1 MGRVAGKVAL
11 ITGGASGL
19 GAADARMLA
28 SEGAKIVITDVQ
40 EALGR
45 ETAASIPGALFLPHD
60 VRDEGQWQNVVAQTV
75 AAFGGLD
82 ILVNNAGLV
91 RFAHVED
98 CSLEDFRLQMQVMVE
113 GAFLGCK
120 HGIPAMKA
128 EPGAKT
134 GGGSIINVA
143 SVAALKG
150 IGVIPAYSA
159 AKAGIIALTRSVAVH
174 CQEQGY
180 RIRVN
185 AIAPGAH
192 DTPMTR
198 QAIAQLPASEA
209 GMEQIEAQGQGLPED
224 VANLVL
230 FLASDESRQ
239 ITGTHIVIDNGET
252 MR

>member
-11 ITGGASGL
+11 VTGGASGL
-19 GAADARMLA
+19 GAADARRLA
-28 SEGAKIVITDVQ
+28 EEGAQVVITDMQAELGQ
-40 EALGR
+40 EV
-45 ETAASIPGALFLPHD
+45 AASIPGALFLPHD
-60 VRDEGQWQNVVAQTV
+60 VRDEAQWRDVVARTV
-75 AAFGGLD
+75 AHFGKLD
-82 ILVNNAGLV
+82 VLVNNAGLV
-91 RFAHVED
+91 RFGDVET
-98 CSLEDFRLQMQVMVE
+98 CELETFRLQMQVMVE
-113 GAFLGCK
+113 GCFLGCK
-120 HGIPAMKA
+120 SALPHMTKG
-128 EPGAKT
+128 

-150 IGVIPAYSA
+150 ISAIPAYSA
-159 AKAGIIALTRSVAVH
+159 AKAGILALTRSVAVH

-198 QAIAQLPASEA
+198 QALDELPGDNA
-209 GMEQIEAQGQGLPED
+209 GLDQVQAHGQGRPED

-230 FLASDESRQ
+230 FLASEESRQ

-252 MR
+252 V

>member
-1 MGRVAGKVAL
+1 MGRVSGKVAL

-28 SEGAKIVITDVQ
+28 VEGAKVVITDVQ
-40 EALGR
+40 ADLGR
-45 ETAASIPGALFLPHD
+45 QVAPSLPDALFLEHD
-60 VRDEGQWQNVVAQTV
+60 VRDEGQWCDVVAQTV
-75 AAFGGLD
+75 ARFGKLD
-82 ILVNNAGLV
+82 VLVNNAGLV
-91 RFAHVED
+91 RFADVEQCQLD
-98 CSLEDFRLQMQVMVE
+98 DFRLQMQVMVE
-113 GAFLGCK
+113 GCFLGCK
-120 HGIPAMKA
+120 TALPHMTKG
-128 EPGAKT
+128 

-150 IGVIPAYSA
+150 LSTIPAYSA

-192 DTPMTR
+192 DTPMTQ
-198 QAIAQLPASEA
+198 QALAQLPGDSA
-209 GMEQIEAQGQGLPED
+209 GLDQVQAHGQGRPED

-230 FLASDESRQ
+230 FLASEESRQ

-252 MR
+252 V

>member
-1 MGRVAGKVAL
+1 MTGRVAGKTAL

-19 GAADARMLA
+19 GAADARKLA
-28 SEGAKIVITDVQ
+28 SEGANIVITDVQ
-40 EALGR
+40 DALGR
-45 ETAASIPGALFLPHD
+45 EVAASIPGALFLPHD
-60 VRDEGQWQNVVAQTV
+60 VRDEAQWREV
-75 AAFGGLD
+75 AARTVSHFGGLD
-82 ILVNNAGLV
+82 VLVNNAGFV
-91 RFAHVED
+91 RFANVEE
-98 CSLEDFRLQMQVMVE
+98 CSLDEFRSQLQVMVE

-120 HGIPAMKA
+120 AAVPHMKA
-128 EPGAKT
+128 R
-134 GGGSIINVA
+134 GGSIINIS

-159 AKAGIIALTRSVAVH
+159 AKAGIIGLSRSVAVH
-174 CQEQGY
+174 CREMGY
-180 RIRVN
+180 EIRVN

-198 QAIAQLPASEA
+198 QAMAQLPAGEA
-209 GMEQIEAQGQGLPED
+209 RLEQIQAMGQGAPED

>member
-19 GAADARMLA
+19 GAADARLLA
-28 SEGAKIVITDVQ
+28 AEGAKVVITDVQ
-40 EALGR
+40 AGLGR
-45 ETAASIPGALFLPHD
+45 QVAASVPDALFIEHD
-60 VRDEGQWQNVVAQTV
+60 VRDEAQWRDVVAQTV
-75 AAFGGLD
+75 ARFGKLD
-82 ILVNNAGLV
+82 VLVNNAGLV
-91 RFAHVED
+91 RFADVERCELD
-98 CSLEDFRLQMQVMVE
+98 EFRLQTQVMVE
-113 GAFLGCK
+113 GCFLGCK
-120 HGIPAMKA
+120 SALPHMTKG
-128 EPGAKT
+128 

-150 IGVIPAYSA
+150 LSAIPAYSV
-159 AKAGIIALTRSVAVH
+159 AKAGIIALTRSVAMH

-192 DTPMTR
+192 ETPMTQ
-198 QAIAQLPASEA
+198 QALARLPGDYA
-209 GMEQIEAQGQGLPED
+209 GLDQVQAHGQGQPED

-230 FLASDESRQ
+230 FLASEESRQ

-252 MR
+252 V

>member
-1 MGRVAGKVAL
+1 MGRVAGKVAI

-19 GAADARMLA
+19 GAADARLLA
-28 SEGAKIVITDVQ
+28 AEGAKVVLTDVQ
-40 EALGR
+40 AGLGR
-45 ETAASIPGALFLPHD
+45 EVASTIPDALFLEHD
-60 VRDEGQWQNVVAQTV
+60 VRDEGQWRHVVAQTIER
-75 AAFGGLD
+75 FGKLD
-82 ILVNNAGLV
+82 VLVNNAGLV
-91 RFAHVED
+91 RFADVEACGLD
-98 CSLEDFRLQMQVMVE
+98 DFRLQMQVMVE
-113 GAFLGCK
+113 GCFLGCK
-120 HGIPAMKA
+120 SALPHMTKG
-128 EPGAKT
+128 GAKSS
-134 GGGSIINVA
+134 GGSIVNVA

-150 IGVIPAYSA
+150 ISAIPAYSA

-198 QAIAQLPASEA
+198 QALEQLPGDAA
-209 GMEQIEAQGQGLPED
+209 GLDQVNAHGQGRPED

-230 FLASDESRQ
+230 FLASEESRQ

-252 MR
+252 V